1 MSTTY
6 RVNRSDWSGKD
17 GTVTVHADGTLEV
30 EDIGRFRVIE
40 DRFTPDE
47 GGRSDWDFFGWKVV
61 SADGQWSE
69 DTILASGG
77 VFRKD
82 IAQKGYHTFDS
93 DEWGHTSTDS
103 FIEGG
108 NYTNDAMPY
117 PHHRAI
123 GIARKLWK
131 TV

>member
-6 RVNRSDWSGKD
+6 RINRSDWSGKE
-17 GTVTVHADGTLEV
+17 GTVTIHADGTLDV
-30 EDIGRFRVIE
+30 EDIGLFRVIE

-47 GGRSDWDFFGWKVV
+47 GGHSDWDFFGWKVV
-61 SADGQWSE
+61 SADGNWSE

-82 IAQKGYHTFDS
+82 IAQKGYHCFD
-93 DEWGHTSTDS
+93 DGDTSTDS
-103 FIEGG
+103 FIKGG
-108 NYTNDAMPY
+108 NEAMPY

>member
-6 RVNRSDWSGKD
+6 RINRSDWSGKE
-17 GTVTVHADGTLEV
+17 GTVTIHADGTLDV
-30 EDIGRFRVIE
+30 EGIGLFRVIE

-82 IAQKGYHTFDS
+82 IAQAGYHTFDH
-93 DEWGHTSTDS
+93 DGDTSTDS
-103 FIEGG
+103 FIKGG
-108 NYTNDAMPY
+108 NDAMPY

-123 GIARKLWK
+123 GIARKLWN